1 MSAAGAVGIE
11 ETDHVTTSEE
21 GPASGS
27 TPGWRP
33 DPKDPTRRRFWD
45 GKRWSGLS
53 VSADEPLED
62 PESATTPE
70 GEKERRSSRSLNIA
84 LAVALVLVVV
94 IGVLLVLGV
103 GDDTPTEPVVP
114 TEPLPTTVGD
124 DADSDDDGDTVDERA
139 EGTGDEDTAPNGEAP
154 GPGTPGGA
162 TPRPNTDPTA
172 ECTVDPEV
180 LLVLVEAHPPL
191 QPFAGDLNVA
201 EVRCAGDWATAD
213 VWATGT
219 DVSLGVFQQGADGWE
234 FVLLGSSEPCSG
246 LDIPAETE
254 ALLGCD
260 FDR

>member
-1 MSAAGAVGIE
+1 M
-11 ETDHVTTSEE
+11 TTSED
-21 GPASGS
+21 GPGAGS

-62 PESATTPE
+62 PTEDPESGTTPGE
-70 GEKERRSSRSLNIA
+70 EKERRSSRSLNIA

-103 GDDTPTEPVVP
+103 GDDTPTGPVVP
-114 TEPLPTTVGD
+114 TEPLPTTV
-124 DADSDDDGDTVDERA
+124 DERA
-139 EGTGDEDTAPNGEAP
+139 DGPTGEDAAPSDDGEDAATPNGEAQSP
-154 GPGTPGGA
+154 DAPGGA
-162 TPRPNTDPTA
+162 APRPNTDPTA
-172 ECTVDPEV
+172 DCTVDPEV

-246 LDIPAETE
+246 LGIPAETE